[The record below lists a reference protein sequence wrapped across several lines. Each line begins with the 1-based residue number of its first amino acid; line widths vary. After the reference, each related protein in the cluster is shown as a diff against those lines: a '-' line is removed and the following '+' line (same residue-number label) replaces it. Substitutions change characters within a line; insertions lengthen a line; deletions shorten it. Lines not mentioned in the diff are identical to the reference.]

1 MQPKH
6 AYFSAC
12 HIMLAYSAAGHP
24 SPLGNTSNIF
34 KYSRLVL
41 RSGCHVS
48 LSYEKVYFIQ
58 SCTVCRGWPPP
69 SHCPNSCTSYKL
81 SFFQVGPRFMLTGET
96 TVDYLTVISLTLSL
110 LSRCTESTPDSRRP
124 QQQVYILSKLSFC
137 EQLQVASPNFHRPFW
152 SFFFYHASSTVKV
165 PTEGLR
171 FS

>member
-1 MQPKH
+1 
-6 AYFSAC
+6 
-12 HIMLAYSAAGHP
+12 MLAYSAAGHP

-81 SFFQVGPRFMLTGET
+81 SFSRLDQDSCSPVRPQLTT
-96 TVDYLTVISLTLSL
+96 WLWFLSL
-110 LSRCTESTPDSRRP
+110 CPCCRGAQSPRQTLGDHNSKFIYWANFLFVSSSR
-124 QQQVYILSKLSFC
+124 
-137 EQLQVASPNFHRPFW
+137 LQALTFTVPSGV
-152 SFFFYHASSTVKV
+152 FFFYHASSTVKV